1 MIIRVSWGQGT
12 SGGFSHVSS
21 RVEEMTKVFDQL
33 RAGMTQDERGMD
45 S

>member
-1 MIIRVSWGQGT
+1 MLIRVNWVQGT
-12 SGGFSHVSS
+12 QGGFLHVSS

-33 RAGMTQDERGMD
+33 LAGTQDERGMD